1 MQNNS
6 VHLIA
11 GLGNPGRKFRNSRHN
26 VGFEVIE
33 QWSRDLGVRLGSR
46 RFKSRHVK
54 TRFENAEII
63 LLCPLTYM
71 NQSGHA
77 LSACCNYYAV
87 QASDV
92 LVIHDDVDLPL
103 GRLKFTKNSSSG
115 GHKGVGSIIEQLGS
129 GKFSR
134 LKIGV
139 GRPRRGEP
147 VERYVLGR
155 FYPDEEELIER
166 VIQLA
171 VQGCQLFVLKGIE
184 SAMNQINS
192 QNLMNKEEI
201 N

>member
-1 MQNNS
+1 MQSNP

-11 GLGNPGRKFRNSRHN
+11 GLGNPGRRFCHTRHN
-26 VGFEVIE
+26 VGFDVIE
-33 QWSRDLGVRLGSR
+33 RWSRDLGVRLGGR

-54 TRFENAEII
+54 TRFQNTEII

-71 NQSGHA
+71 NRSGHA
-77 LSACCNYYAV
+77 VSAWFNYYAL
-87 QASDV
+87 QAANV
-92 LVIHDDVDLPL
+92 LVIHDDVDLPP
-103 GRLKFTKNSSSG
+103 GRLKFTRGGGAG

-129 GKFSR
+129 GKFPR

-139 GRPRRGEP
+139 GRPPQGEA
-147 VERYVLGR
+147 VEKYVLSR
-155 FYPDEEELIER
+155 FYPDEEELIEK

-192 QNLMNKEEI
+192 QNLANKEED